1 MYDCKLVLDGADL
14 GPELERAQM
23 IAATSSGTSKSNGMW
38 WLTKKEETNNIL
50 CICLCVIVAP
60 QGIAVYIVAAV
71 LLCGIR

>member
-14 GPELERAQM
+14 GPELKRAQM
-23 IAATSSGTSKSNGMW
+23 IAATSSGTRQSNGMW

-50 CICLCVIVAP
+50 CLCVIVAP